1 MENATFNIID
11 DPTKR
16 NIVLYKPNN
25 QNIGIAKNIE
35 ITTANIVKSFIS
47 TNFQVLDKMQTKCL
61 KHIFQNLQ
69 KSLETF
75 LHI

>member
-47 TNFQVLDKMQTKCL
+47 TNFS
-61 KHIFQNLQ
+61 
-69 KSLETF
+69 SLS
-75 LHI
+75 